1 MPASKRETISA
12 IAAHVGF
19 DPSAFYQLLDVREH
33 KTDVKKLDIED
44 IATRYLSSI
53 EQVTAAVDRMLDS
66 SDPRGS

>member
-1 MPASKRETISA
+1 
-12 IAAHVGF
+12 
-19 DPSAFYQLLDVREH
+19 
-33 KTDVKKLDIED
+33 VKKLDIED